1 MKAQASKAQESK
13 AQESKAQAPT
23 ARSLLRFSPDAKL
36 RDADAG
42 RQPLSD
48 AAGSNAKADIKEATA
63 RLLGRLADL
72 QPMLQAQGKHKVL
85 LVLQGM
91 DTSGK
96 DGAVRSLFSTIN
108 PVGLRAV
115 SFKAPSE
122 IELGH
127 DFLWRVHRETPAK
140 GELVVFNRSHYED
153 VLITRVLGMIDAKE
167 CRRRYEHIRD
177 FERMLA
183 ETGTTILKVFLHIS
197 KDEQRERLQARLDDP
212 AKRWKL
218 DPADFEQRKKWS
230 VFQRAYQDA
239 MQATDADHA
248 PWYVVPAD
256 SKPHRNLAI
265 ASLLL
270 ETLERL
276 KLDWP
281 KPDPALLDM
290 KFK

>member
-1 MKAQASKAQESK
+1 MTAQASKAQALK
-13 AQESKAQAPT
+13 
-23 ARSLLRFSPDAKL
+23 ARSLFRFSPDARL
-36 RDADAG
+36 RDADAA
-42 RQPLSD
+42 REPLSG
-48 AAGSNAKADIKEATA
+48 AAGAEDKADIKEATA
-63 RLLGRLADL
+63 RLLERLAEL
-72 QPMLQAQGKHKVL
+72 QPMLHAQGKHKVL

-115 SFKAPSE
+115 SFKAPTE
-122 IELGH
+122 IESGH
-127 DFLWRVHRETPAK
+127 DFLWRVHRQTPAK

-167 CRRRYEHIRD
+167 CKRRYAHIRD

-197 KDEQRERLQARLDDP
+197 KDEQRERLQSRLDDP

-218 DPADFEQRKKWS
+218 DPADFEQRKKWPA
-230 VFQRAYQDA
+230 FQRAYQDA

-270 ETLERL
+270 ETLEGL

-281 KPDPALLDM
+281 EPDPALLDM

>member
-1 MKAQASKAQESK
+1 MKAQA
-13 AQESKAQAPT
+13 PN

-36 RDADAG
+36 RDADAA

-48 AAGSNAKADIKEATA
+48 AAGSNAKQDIKEATA

-167 CRRRYEHIRD
+167 CRRRYAHIRD

-183 ETGTTILKVFLHIS
+183 ETGTTLLKVFLHIS

>member
-1 MKAQASKAQESK
+1 MKDHAMK
-13 AQESKAQAPT
+13 
-23 ARSLLRFSPDAKL
+23 ARSLLRFSPDARL
-36 RDADAG
+36 RDADAA
-42 RQPLSD
+42 RKPLGNGAKSD
-48 AAGSNAKADIKEATA
+48 DKEATQ
-63 RLLGRLADL
+63 RLLERVAAL
-72 QPMLQAQGKHKVL
+72 QPMLHAQGKHRVL

-96 DGAVRSLFSTIN
+96 DGAIRSLFNAIN

-115 SFKAPSE
+115 SFKAPTE
-122 IELGH
+122 IELAR

-153 VLITRVLGMIDAKE
+153 VLITRVLGMIDARE
-167 CRRRYEHIRD
+167 CKRRYAHIRD

-183 ETGTTILKVFLHIS
+183 ESGTTIIKVFLHIS
-197 KDEQRERLQARLDDP
+197 KDEQRERLQDRLEDP
-212 AKRWKL
+212 EKQWKL
-218 DPADFEQRKKWS
+218 DPADFEQRKKWPA
-230 VFQRAYQDA
+230 FQRAYEEA
-239 MQATDADHA
+239 LRETDADHA

-270 ETLERL
+270 ETLEEL
-276 KLDWP
+276 KLSWP
-281 KPDPALLDM
+281 KPDPELLKL